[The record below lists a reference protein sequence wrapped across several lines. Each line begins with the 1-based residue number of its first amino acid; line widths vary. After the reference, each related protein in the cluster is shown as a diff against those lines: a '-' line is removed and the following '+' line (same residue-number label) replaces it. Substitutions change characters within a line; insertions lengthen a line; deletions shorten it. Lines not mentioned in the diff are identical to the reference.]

1 VTLALVTPNPDL
13 DITLRRLGRGPDRE
27 IEIELAAEAA
37 GGKAN
42 NAARLLAVLGHDC
55 TVLGFSGGWVGHR
68 IEELLRA
75 AGVRCALTP
84 IGQPSR
90 FYVTISDTAGVRQL
104 SYHAPGPRVDEAET
118 ASLLAAIAAIAEDA
132 SRVLIGGSIPPGV
145 SDDWYQA
152 AVRAAGP
159 ERVWVDA
166 AGPNLRAAL
175 RGGARRV
182 KVNLRELWE
191 LAEAAGAPDPRR
203 VGRRIARVAELHGME
218 LLGVTLGRAGAVG
231 WFDGRLT
238 WAAGVPIEVK
248 NTVGAG
254 DAFMA
259 GMLHAEA
266 LGGDLAEQLRWGVAV
281 ASALCEQVDPAAVS
295 AERIRQLVDRVVV
308 RSGERS
314 NRSS

>member
-1 VTLALVTPNPDL
+1 
-13 DITLRRLGRGPDRE
+13 
-27 IEIELAAEAA
+27 
-37 GGKAN
+37 
-42 NAARLLAVLGHDC
+42 
-55 TVLGFSGGWVGHR
+55 
-68 IEELLRA
+68 
-75 AGVRCALTP
+75 
-84 IGQPSR
+84 
-90 FYVTISDTAGVRQL
+90 
-104 SYHAPGPRVDEAET
+104 
-118 ASLLAAIAAIAEDA
+118 
-132 SRVLIGGSIPPGV
+132 
-145 SDDWYQA
+145 
-152 AVRAAGP
+152 
-159 ERVWVDA
+159 
-166 AGPNLRAAL
+166 
-175 RGGARRV
+175 
-182 KVNLRELWE
+182 
-191 LAEAAGAPDPRR
+191 
-203 VGRRIARVAELHGME
+203 ME